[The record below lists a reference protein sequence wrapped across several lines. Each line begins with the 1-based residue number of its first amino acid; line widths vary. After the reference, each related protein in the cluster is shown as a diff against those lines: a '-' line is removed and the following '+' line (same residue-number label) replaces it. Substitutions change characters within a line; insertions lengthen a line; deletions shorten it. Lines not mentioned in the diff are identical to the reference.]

1 MEVIM
6 DILRSMDVFN
16 YRSFRADLEERAK
29 AFAPNQK
36 AMLSLRMS
44 LLDSCLKNGSMANR
58 VSSHFKPGRL
68 TIVEYVSRCASP
80 VCSRC

>member
-1 MEVIM
+1 M

-16 YRSFRADLEERAK
+16 YRLFRADLEERAK

-68 TIVEYVSRCASP
+68 TIVE
-80 VCSRC
+80 